1 MLNGVKPLI
10 SVSFRLFSFLREALR
25 EAHSKF
31 LRVFQNT
38 KKNKKLATITASF
51 LVEVLKREL

>member
-1 MLNGVKPLI
+1 M
-10 SVSFRLFSFLREALR
+10 R

-38 KKNKKLATITASF
+38 KKNKKLAVIVASF
-51 LVEVLKREL
+51 LFEALKREL